1 MARKPKA
8 LSAGPQLRA
17 WVQEV
22 PPASIE
28 ALLRHRQDLLRI
40 ITSGSESSVRGPVA
54 IRGLD
59 TVEVNPQRSGK
70 LVFPVQSVVQL
81 DSARRGYYGSLASGL
96 LKLGDEI
103 RVAASGQTAKVAEI
117 VTTDGL
123 LEQALVGQGV
133 TLKLDRD
140 LDAARGDVFST
151 IQDPHQMTD
160 QFEATLVWLSKEA
173 GLVGRSYDIQLT
185 TQEAAASITSLKH
198 RINVNTKA
206 HEAAK
211 KLELD
216 DVSVC
221 HLATSKPLV
230 FDSYQN
236 SRALGGFIL
245 LDRFTHATV
254 AAGTISFGLHRAQN
268 VHKQALSITL
278 QDREKLNG
286 HKGKVIWFTGLSGS
300 GKSFVANALEVELHA
315 QGRRTYLL
323 DGDNVRQGLNKD
335 LGFTEADRVENIRR
349 IAEVAKLMMDAGLIV
364 MTAFIS
370 PFHREREMARELI
383 GAQNFIE
390 VFVNTPLEVCEQRDV
405 KGLYKK
411 ARAGAIP
418 NFTGIS
424 SPYEEPL
431 HPDLEITSDAQAT
444 KEHLAT
450 LIEKLA

>member
-1 MARKPKA
+1 MARVA
-8 LSAGPQLRA
+8 
-17 WVQEV
+17 ET

-28 ALLRHRQDLLRI
+28 ALLQHRLDLLRI
-40 ITSGSESSVRGPVA
+40 ITSGSEGDGRGLVA
-54 IRGLD
+54 TRGLD
-59 TVEVNPQRSGK
+59 ISEVKPQRSGK
-70 LVFPVQSVVQL
+70 LVFPVQSVTQL
-81 DSARRGYYGSLASGL
+81 DSSSRAYGGSVAGGL

-103 RVAASGQTAKVAEI
+103 RVTASGQTAKVAEI
-117 VTTDGL
+117 VTPEGP
-123 LEQALVGQGV
+123 LEQALAGQAV

-140 LDAARGDVFST
+140 IDASRGDVFST

-160 QFEATLVWLSKEA
+160 QFEATLVWISEDA
-173 GLVGRSYDIQLT
+173 GLIGRSYDIQLA
-185 TQEAAASITSLKH
+185 TQEATASITSLKH
-198 RINVNTKA
+198 RINVNTMA

-211 KLELD
+211 KLELN

-236 SRALGGFIL
+236 SRALGGFTL

-254 AAGTISFGLHRAQN
+254 GAGLIHFGLHRAQN
-268 VHKQALSITL
+268 VHKQALSITR
-278 QDREKLNG
+278 QDREKLNE

-300 GKSFVANALEVELHA
+300 GKSTVANALEVALHA
-315 QGRRTYLL
+315 LGRRTYLL
-323 DGDNVRQGLNKD
+323 DGDNVRQGLTRD

-370 PFHREREMARELI
+370 PFRREREMARELI
-383 GAQNFIE
+383 GAENFVE
-390 VFVNTPLEVCEQRDV
+390 VYVNTPLAVCEQRDA

-424 SPYEEPL
+424 SPYEEPQ
-431 HPDLEITSDAQAT
+431 HPDLEITSDGQAT
-444 KEHLAT
+444 KEYLAT
-450 LIEKLA
+450 LIQKLA